1 MEKYSILMSVY
12 KKDTAEH
19 LRQSIESMLAQS
31 VPCEQF
37 VVVQDGPLGEDL
49 CAVINEYAEAQ
60 PTVFTVVPLAENI
73 GLGKAL
79 DVGLT
84 YCRNDLVARMDA
96 DDISLPERCEK
107 LIALFDAEPELGIA
121 GTNIDEFYD
130 DPTNVVSSRVVP
142 SDYEGIRKFI
152 RRRSPFNHPT
162 VMFRRSAVERCGGYG
177 KMRRKQDFDLFAR
190 MIGMGVYARNINESL
205 LLFRADAGNYKR
217 RKSWEYVSS
226 YIVVQK
232 ENYKRG
238 YCSLWDLIVGAGGQM
253 VMFLTPLFIM
263 KWLSDH
269 LLRKKPAK
277 PAVTEGDKKDEETLV
292 SKHEAKGLTKTE
304 DGTTETREVPVID
317 PNKMVS
323 KRTKHFIKNALRLLP
338 DKAYLKLRYR
348 TMFGKKL
355 DLKNP
360 KTYNEKIQWM
370 KLYDRDPRYNQ
381 LVDKYEVRPFVD
393 ERIGEGHLI
402 PVLGVWARFEDID
415 FDALPDQFVLKCTHD
430 SGSFYI
436 CRDKSK
442 IDRAALKKHF
452 DAALRDN
459 QYWGGREW
467 AYKDVRGRIIA
478 EQFMIDDSGTGLKD
492 YKFFCFGGE
501 VKALMI
507 ATERGE
513 GGDGVR
519 MNFFDRDFNPLP
531 FRRGH
536 ENAQVAPAK
545 PDGYDEMIALAEK
558 LAEGFRH
565 VRVDLYNING
575 KIYFGEMTF
584 YPACGFVPF
593 TPEEWDYTFGSWLDL
608 TDKKKP

>member
-60 PTVFTVVPLAENI
+60 PTVFTVVPLSENI

-96 DDISLPERCEK
+96 DDISLPNRCEK
-107 LIALFDAEPELGIA
+107 LIELFEAEPKLGIA

-130 DPTNVVSSRVVP
+130 DPANVVSSRVVP

-162 VMFRRSAVERCGGYG
+162 VMFRRSEVERCGGYG

-190 MIGMGVYARNINESL
+190 MIGMGVYARNIDESL

-263 KWLSDH
+263 KWLSDR

-277 PAVTEGDKKDEETLV
+277 KPD
-292 SKHEAKGLTKTE
+292 
-304 DGTTETREVPVID
+304 TET
-317 PNKMVS
+317 
-323 KRTKHFIKNALRLLP
+323 A
-338 DKAYLKLRYR
+338 
-348 TMFGKKL
+348 
-355 DLKNP
+355 
-360 KTYNEKIQWM
+360 
-370 KLYDRDPRYNQ
+370 
-381 LVDKYEVRPFVD
+381 
-393 ERIGEGHLI
+393 
-402 PVLGVWARFEDID
+402 
-415 FDALPDQFVLKCTHD
+415 
-430 SGSFYI
+430 
-436 CRDKSK
+436 
-442 IDRAALKKHF
+442 
-452 DAALRDN
+452 
-459 QYWGGREW
+459 
-467 AYKDVRGRIIA
+467 
-478 EQFMIDDSGTGLKD
+478 
-492 YKFFCFGGE
+492 
-501 VKALMI
+501 
-507 ATERGE
+507 
-513 GGDGVR
+513 
-519 MNFFDRDFNPLP
+519 
-531 FRRGH
+531 
-536 ENAQVAPAK
+536 
-545 PDGYDEMIALAEK
+545 
-558 LAEGFRH
+558 
-565 VRVDLYNING
+565 
-575 KIYFGEMTF
+575 
-584 YPACGFVPF
+584 
-593 TPEEWDYTFGSWLDL
+593 TPEKETEVG
-608 TDKKKP
+608 KV

>member
-1 MEKYSILMSVY
+1 MSVY

-60 PTVFTVVPLAENI
+60 PTVFTVVPLSENI

-107 LIALFDAEPELGIA
+107 LIELFEAEPKLGIA

-162 VMFRRSAVERCGGYG
+162 VMFRRSEVERCGGYG

-190 MIGMGVYARNINESL
+190 MIGMGVYARNIDESL
-205 LLFRADAGNYKR
+205 LLFRVDAGNYKR

-292 SKHEAKGLTKTE
+292 SKHEVKGLVE
-304 DGTTETREVPVID
+304 DKNRYPQFSLKKKV
-317 PNKMVS
+317 
-323 KRTKHFIKNALRLLP
+323 KRFAEKVFRFMP
-338 DKAYLKLRYR
+338 DKLFLSVRYFLAFHRRMDWKDPQTLNEKLQWLKLH
-348 TMFGKKL
+348 
-355 DLKNP
+355 
-360 KTYNEKIQWM
+360 
-370 KLYDRDPRYNQ
+370 DRKDIYSS
-381 LVDKYEVRPFVD
+381 LVDKYEVRRHIAD
-393 ERIGEGHLI
+393 EIGEPYLI
-402 PVLGVWARFEDID
+402 PLVGGPWDSFDQID
-415 FDALPDQFVLKCTHD
+415 FSALPDQFVLKCTHD
-430 SGSFYI
+430 SGGIVI
-436 CRDKSK
+436 CTNKNTLDMNKTR
-442 IDRAALKKHF
+442 RVMEMCLKHNF
-452 DAALRDN
+452 FF
-459 QYWGGREW
+459 GGREW
-467 AYKDVRGRIIA
+467 PYKNVKPRIIA
-478 EQFMIDDSGTGLKD
+478 EKYMVDESGAADLTD
-492 YKFFCFGGE
+492 YKFFCFDGK
-501 VKALMI
+501 VDCVMVCLDRS
-507 ATERGE
+507 T
-513 GGDGVR
+513 GDTKFY
-519 MNFFDRDFNPLP
+519 FFDEAWELKRLNVP
-531 FRRGH
+531 GK
-536 ENAQVAPAK
+536 NA
-545 PDGYDEMIALAEK
+545 PDGFVLPKPKCMDEMFLIAAK
-558 LAEGFRH
+558 LSKGRAF
-565 VRVDLYNING
+565 VRVDLYQSSDR
-575 KIYFGEMTF
+575 IYFGEMTF
-584 YPACGFVPF
+584 FPASGFDKDISLE
-593 TPEEWDYTFGSWLDL
+593 TDIYFGKQITLPKND
-608 TDKKKP
+608 